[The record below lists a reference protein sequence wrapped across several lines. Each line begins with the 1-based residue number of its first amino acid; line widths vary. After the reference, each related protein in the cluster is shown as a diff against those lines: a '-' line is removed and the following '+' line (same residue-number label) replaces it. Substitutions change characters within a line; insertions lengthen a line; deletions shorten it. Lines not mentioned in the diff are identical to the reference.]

1 VKKYLTAGAAAIAI
15 AAVLFIIFLA
25 GRPVMPSYQKVRA
38 GYTISEAR
46 LYDRNGILIHEIR
59 MDEKVRKLDWVELG
73 SVSEAMKNTVI
84 LTEDR
89 RFYSHSGIDWLAV
102 AGSALKGGSRGA
114 STISMQAASFINP
127 EKGKKGLRRG
137 LTQKLRQMRAA
148 VSLERSW
155 TKDQILEA
163 YLNLA
168 GFRGELNGI
177 GAASVGIFQKDPSG
191 INFNEAAVLCAMLP
205 GNSSAPGTIAD
216 RALRIIK
223 LSGSVVHEDE
233 IRELAF
239 QAVSRPYYIR
249 PEIAL
254 APHVAGQLLKKGAT
268 SSVCSLS
275 KNIQEFALSSL
286 QNKLNELSGRNV
298 KDGAVI
304 VADNQTGDILAYV
317 GNSGISSSAR
327 YVDGIKAKRQAGSTL
342 KPFLYGL
349 AIEKRIITAASLL
362 DDSPHDIP
370 TEAGIYIPENYSNRY
385 MGEVSVRTALA
396 SSLNIPAVRVLE
408 LAGKEDFLER
418 LKLSGF
424 STLNED
430 AEYYGYSIAL
440 GSADVT
446 LLDLTA
452 AYMAIANGGLYLP
465 LKLMPGKPSVQTRRI
480 MDDRASYII
489 TDILSDRQ
497 ARSPTFALENVLATR
512 FFSAVK
518 TGTSKDMRDN
528 WCIGFTKKYTVGV
541 WVGNFSGEPMWNV
554 SGMSGAAPVWLDV
567 MNYLHSLDD
576 KPENKKPDG
585 LKEKDISYQRHVE
598 PDRKEVFI
606 EGTEPLGT
614 ISAAYKYTKPAI
626 AYPTDGAVLAIDP
639 DIPEKCQK
647 VLFKAEPKSAYKW
660 KLNGRILGEGSCL
673 LWKPEKGQYRLALI
687 DDNMVEIQSIRFVV
701 R

>member
-1 VKKYLTAGAAAIAI
+1 MKNFLTAGTAAIA
-15 AAVLFIIFLA
+15 AAAALSIIFLA
-25 GRPVMPSYQKVRA
+25 GKPLMPAFEKVRS
-38 GYTISEAR
+38 GYTTSEAR

-59 MDEKVRKLDWVELG
+59 RDEKVRKLDWVKLE
-73 SVSEAMKNTVI
+73 SISEAMKNTVI
-84 LTEDR
+84 LAEDR

-114 STISMQAASFINP
+114 STISMQVASFIIP
-127 EKGKKGLRRG
+127 EKGKKSFRRG
-137 LTQKLRQMRAA
+137 LPQKLRQMRAA
-148 VSLERSW
+148 LSLERSW

-168 GFRGELNGI
+168 GFRGELKGI
-177 GAASVGIFQKDPSG
+177 GAASEGIFQKDPSG
-191 INFNEAAVLCAMLP
+191 INMKEAAVLCAMLP
-205 GNSSAPGTIAD
+205 GNRSGPGTIAD
-216 RALRIIK
+216 RAWRIIK
-223 LSGSVVHEDE
+223 LSGTAVNEEE
-233 IRELAF
+233 IREFAF

-249 PEIAL
+249 AEIAL
-254 APHVAGQLLKKGAT
+254 APHVARQVLKNGIT
-268 SSVCSLS
+268 STRCSLN

-286 QNKLNELSGRNV
+286 QNRLNELLGRNV
-298 KDGAVI
+298 RDGAVI
-304 VADNQTGDILAYV
+304 VADNKTGEILAYV
-317 GNSGISSSAR
+317 GNSGINSSAV

-362 DDSPHDIP
+362 NDTPYDIP
-370 TEAGIYIPENYSNRY
+370 TEAGMYIPENYSSRY
-385 MGEVSVRTALA
+385 MGDVSARTALA

-424 STLNED
+424 STLND
-430 AEYYGYSIAL
+430 DPEYYGYSIAL

-446 LLDLTA
+446 LFDLTA
-452 AYMAIANGGLYLP
+452 AYMAIANAGIYLP
-465 LKLMPGKPSVQTRRI
+465 LKLTPGEPSAAGRRI
-480 MDDRASYII
+480 MDEKASYII

-497 ARSPTFALENVLATR
+497 ARSPTFAMENVLATR

-567 MNYLHSLDD
+567 MNYLHSTDNRAD
-576 KPENKKPDG
+576 NIRPDG
-585 LKEKDISYQRHVE
+585 VMEKDISYGRHVE

-614 ISAAYKYTKPAI
+614 ISAANKHAKPAI

-639 DIPEKCQK
+639 DIPEEFQK
-647 VLFKAEPKSAYKW
+647 VLFKAEPESIYKW
-660 KLNGRILGEGSCL
+660 KLNGRIIGKGSYM
-673 LWKPEKGQYRLALI
+673 LWKPAKGQYSLALI
-687 DDNMVEIQSIRFVV
+687 NNMAETHSIHFVV